1 MPNPL
6 IGVWRLVTVED
17 HQADGTILHP
27 YGERALGYLIYHPEG
42 YMSASVM
49 ASERPRLEKQI
60 RPWELTPDE
69 AAGVLQ
75 TMGSMYSGVWELRD
89 ESTVIHHVHA
99 ALIPNM
105 IGQDEVR
112 PFELKGDMLYVY
124 TLRPPAKTCAIWQR
138 AENLT
143 GYAAP

>member
-42 YMSASVM
+42 YMAASVM
-49 ASERPRLEKQI
+49 ASERPRLEKQV

-143 GYAAP
+143 GYTAP